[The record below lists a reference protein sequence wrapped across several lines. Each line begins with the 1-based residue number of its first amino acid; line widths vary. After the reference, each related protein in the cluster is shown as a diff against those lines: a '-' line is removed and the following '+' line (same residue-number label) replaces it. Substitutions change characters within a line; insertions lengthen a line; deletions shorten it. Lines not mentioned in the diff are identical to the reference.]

1 MLTNAVE
8 VAHVD
13 DDKHLC
19 LFCDASD
26 KPLEFLS
33 GTFRGACSRWSINC
47 KEAWAI
53 IWTCRRLRGYLL
65 RPKLFTIYCDH
76 NNLKY
81 IFDPSTTRVNAS
93 KSTMDRLSR
102 WSWEIS
108 ALPYKFVI
116 LPGTA
121 NVVAD
126 LLSRWG
132 ASQNEH
138 KTSAQACSIEE
149 QDSDDEG
156 DNEPTKESTLP
167 IKFCSK
173 KSQMI
178 QARRHEPS
186 TIYEIPHPFEWPC
199 FGDIADAQ
207 SKLTNNEL
215 QGASLEQNGI

>member
-1 MLTNAVE
+1 MLLNAVE

-26 KPLEFLS
+26 KHFGAALTQIPPDDMVEPVHEQQHEPLEFLS

-53 IWTCRRLRGYLL
+53 IWACRHLRSYLL
-65 RPKLFTIYCDH
+65 RPKVFTIYCDH

-81 IFDPSTTRVNAS
+81 MFDPSTTRVNAS

-132 ASQNEH
+132 AGCVKTKKLKH
-138 KTSAQACSIEE
+138 KHAPSR
-149 QDSDDEG
+149 
-156 DNEPTKESTLP
+156 STLQDLMETQNQRSTQP
-167 IKFCSK
+167 PLIFF
-173 KSQMI
+173 SQKETEHTR
-178 QARRHEPS
+178 QDTR
-186 TIYEIPHPFEWPC
+186 T
-199 FGDIADAQ
+199 
-207 SKLTNNEL
+207 
-215 QGASLEQNGI
+215 

>member
-1 MLTNAVE
+1 
-8 VAHVD
+8 
-13 DDKHLC
+13 
-19 LFCDASD
+19 
-26 KPLEFLS
+26 
-33 GTFRGACSRWSINC
+33 
-47 KEAWAI
+47 
-53 IWTCRRLRGYLL
+53 
-65 RPKLFTIYCDH
+65 
-76 NNLKY
+76 
-81 IFDPSTTRVNAS
+81 
-93 KSTMDRLSR
+93 MDRLSR

-116 LPGTA
+116 LPDTA

-149 QDSDDEG
+149 QDSGNEG
-156 DNEPTKESTLP
+156 DNEPIKESTLP

-199 FGDIADAQ
+199 FGDIADA
-207 SKLTNNEL
+207 
-215 QGASLEQNGI
+215 